1 MKKEKKASKY
11 SPGERLALLIFVI
24 SSALYFLNILIGKAM
39 ILWGWKVFHLGDIGE
54 FLLLLVASIF
64 FIAAALHREAA
75 ENSKQE
81 TNQQQEGG

>member
-24 SSALYFLNILIGKAM
+24 SSGLYILNILIGKAK

-75 ENSKQE
+75 KNSKQE

>member
-11 SPGERLALLIFVI
+11 SPGERLAIFTFII
-24 SSALYFLNILIGKAM
+24 SSSLYLLNILIGKAK
-39 ILWGWKVFHLGDIGE
+39 ILWGWKVFHIGDIGE
-54 FLLLLVASIF
+54 FLLLLVASVS

>member
-11 SPGERLALLIFVI
+11 SPGERLAILIFVI
-24 SSALYFLNILIGKAM
+24 SSGLYLLNILIGKAK

-64 FIAAALHREAA
+64 FIAAALHRETA
-75 ENSKQE
+75 EKSKQE

>member
-24 SSALYFLNILIGKAM
+24 SSGLYLLNILIGKAK

-64 FIAAALHREAA
+64 FIAAALHREVA
-75 ENSKQE
+75 ENSKQK

>member
-11 SPGERLALLIFVI
+11 SPGERLAIFIFVI
-24 SSALYFLNILIGKAM
+24 SSGLYLLNILIGKAK

-64 FIAAALHREAA
+64 LIAAALHREVA
-75 ENSKQE
+75 EEGEQK
-81 TNQQQEGG
+81 TNQQKEGG

>member
-24 SSALYFLNILIGKAM
+24 SSGLYLLNILIGKAS

-54 FLLLLVASIF
+54 FLLLLFASIF

-75 ENSKQE
+75 EKDKQE